1 MNTLPIDLYKVI
13 EYGLGGDTWQEF
25 IDRYKEKY
33 DLLQIDG
40 FEFEATKLDYTFSQL
55 ITSLGVKTLPAYVDP
70 ESPGYEAAL
79 GELEGRTGNIPTQ
92 KKFYR
97 LNRVTVR
104 QQLQLLQRVGM
115 SALTEEMQNV
125 FLGLLDESADGL
137 IGSYYNALTHQRM
150 RIVSTGKFTIDTD
163 NNPRGL
169 KGITI
174 DFNIPEN
181 HYQVL
186 AGTSRWWTKDEHI
199 PANQGSAMIRLWM

>member
-97 LNRVTVR
+97 EPHCRNITVATGR
-104 QQLQLLQRVGM
+104 HVRIDLRCRM
-115 SALTEEMQNV
+115 CSWA
-125 FLGLLDESADGL
+125 LDEVLTSIGL
-137 IGSYYNALTHQRM
+137 QCAYS
-150 RIVSTGKFTIDTD
+150 
-163 NNPRGL
+163 
-169 KGITI
+169 
-174 DFNIPEN
+174 
-181 HYQVL
+181 
-186 AGTSRWWTKDEHI
+186 
-199 PANQGSAMIRLWM
+199 PANENCFHG

>member
-181 HYQVL
+181 HYQVF
-186 AGTSRWWTKDEHI
+186 G
-199 PANQGSAMIRLWM
+199 

>member
-97 LNRVTVR
+97 LNCDCETTIAAVATGRHVR
-104 QQLQLLQRVGM
+104 IDGRDAECV
-115 SALTEEMQNV
+115 
-125 FLGLLDESADGL
+125 LGLA
-137 IGSYYNALTHQRM
+137 
-150 RIVSTGKFTIDTD
+150 
-163 NNPRGL
+163 
-169 KGITI
+169 
-174 DFNIPEN
+174 
-181 HYQVL
+181 
-186 AGTSRWWTKDEHI
+186 
-199 PANQGSAMIRLWM
+199 

>member
-92 KKFYR
+92 KK
-97 LNRVTVR
+97 L
-104 QQLQLLQRVGM
+104 
-115 SALTEEMQNV
+115 S
-125 FLGLLDESADGL
+125 L
-137 IGSYYNALTHQRM
+137 I
-150 RIVSTGKFTIDTD
+150 
-163 NNPRGL
+163 
-169 KGITI
+169 
-174 DFNIPEN
+174 
-181 HYQVL
+181 
-186 AGTSRWWTKDEHI
+186 HI
-199 PANQGSAMIRLWM
+199 

>member
-104 QQLQLLQRVGM
+104 QQLQLLQRVRKRCRM
-115 SALTEEMQNV
+115 CSWACLMKVLTVLSDRTTMR
-125 FLGLLDESADGL
+125 LL
-137 IGSYYNALTHQRM
+137 
-150 RIVSTGKFTIDTD
+150 
-163 NNPRGL
+163 
-169 KGITI
+169 
-174 DFNIPEN
+174 
-181 HYQVL
+181 
-186 AGTSRWWTKDEHI
+186 TSE
-199 PANQGSAMIRLWM
+199 

>member
-97 LNRVTVR
+97 LNRVTAV
-104 QQLQLLQRVGM
+104 
-115 SALTEEMQNV
+115 SYTHLT
-125 FLGLLDESADGL
+125 LP
-137 IGSYYNALTHQRM
+137 
-150 RIVSTGKFTIDTD
+150 TI
-163 NNPRGL
+163 
-169 KGITI
+169 
-174 DFNIPEN
+174 
-181 HYQVL
+181 YSV
-186 AGTSRWWTKDEHI
+186 
-199 PANQGSAMIRLWM
+199 

>member
-79 GELEGRTGNIPTQ
+79 GELEGSVFI
-92 KKFYR
+92 
-97 LNRVTVR
+97 
-104 QQLQLLQRVGM
+104 QLSCFKCYFQILLLHPYNLRKCSNLLQDSNHFFVKLYGCSR
-115 SALTEEMQNV
+115 
-125 FLGLLDESADGL
+125 
-137 IGSYYNALTHQRM
+137 
-150 RIVSTGKFTIDTD
+150 RI
-163 NNPRGL
+163 
-169 KGITI
+169 
-174 DFNIPEN
+174 
-181 HYQVL
+181 
-186 AGTSRWWTKDEHI
+186 
-199 PANQGSAMIRLWM
+199 

>member
-104 QQLQLLQRVGM
+104 PTIAAVATGRHVRIDGRD
-115 SALTEEMQNV
+115 AECV
-125 FLGLLDESADGL
+125 LGLA
-137 IGSYYNALTHQRM
+137 
-150 RIVSTGKFTIDTD
+150 
-163 NNPRGL
+163 
-169 KGITI
+169 
-174 DFNIPEN
+174 
-181 HYQVL
+181 
-186 AGTSRWWTKDEHI
+186 
-199 PANQGSAMIRLWM
+199 

>member
-79 GELEGRTGNIPTQ
+79 GELEGRTCDCETTIAAVATG
-92 KKFYR
+92 R
-97 LNRVTVR
+97 HVR
-104 QQLQLLQRVGM
+104 IDGRDAECV
-115 SALTEEMQNV
+115 
-125 FLGLLDESADGL
+125 LGLA
-137 IGSYYNALTHQRM
+137 
-150 RIVSTGKFTIDTD
+150 
-163 NNPRGL
+163 
-169 KGITI
+169 
-174 DFNIPEN
+174 
-181 HYQVL
+181 
-186 AGTSRWWTKDEHI
+186 
-199 PANQGSAMIRLWM
+199 